1 MNNNLL
7 NAQLELGKADA
18 IMHSIE
24 NLYMDFDFLPEEKET
39 AERGAYIFLAAW
51 DAIKKAAEYLDNY
64 SAECRIVD
72 VIQAN
77 REAHAV

>member
-1 MNNNLL
+1 MNKNLL

-77 REAHAV
+77 REAHGA